1 MVLHSGIQIK
11 KKFFILL
18 FHSFAVSLQS
28 IRLLIMIDII
38 TVAQTKAFARQ
49 DGAFLALLWI
59 VAFFC
64 TLFIPEGSFGRL
76 LTLSTPFF
84 VMWRLISFRDY
95 ALEGVISYRK
105 ALYYSV
111 FTFLYASFIF
121 AVIQFIYFRFF
132 DNGQFMSFLNS
143 VAMNVIQTYKEQG
156 VDMRNSIYANISP
169 LQQLSPLNL
178 AFVLMIQNIILGFI
192 MSVGI
197 AFIGRIIKRKQ
208 KI

>member
-1 MVLHSGIQIK
+1 
-11 KKFFILL
+11 
-18 FHSFAVSLQS
+18 
-28 IRLLIMIDII
+28 MIDII

-121 AVIQFIYFRFF
+121 AVIQFIYFRF
-132 DNGQFMSFLNS
+132 
-143 VAMNVIQTYKEQG
+143 